1 MAQRYSF
8 EDRHMPMHRGIVI
21 RADHSGMVRP
31 GKTRR
36 LRAPIYRAVL
46 AEKTFRGSLE
56 EVMQQ
61 IDKALGSTPAVR
73 KPLPVPSDQRSK
85 PKLLK
90 MAAKKAPKR
99 TPKRTPKK
107 SRRPKARK

>member
-1 MAQRYSF
+1 
-8 EDRHMPMHRGIVI
+8 MPMHRGIVI

-36 LRAPIYRAVL
+36 LRAPVYRAVL

-61 IDKALGSTPAVR
+61 IDEALGSTPAVR
-73 KPLPVPSDQRSK
+73 KPLPVPSDQKSM
-85 PKLLK
+85 PKLLRL
-90 MAAKKAPKR
+90 AAKPTLKKTPQRAAAKPRR
-99 TPKRTPKK
+99 T
-107 SRRPKARK
+107 KARK

>member
-1 MAQRYSF
+1 
-8 EDRHMPMHRGIVI
+8 MPMHRGVVI
-21 RADHSGMVRP
+21 RADHSGFMRP

-36 LRAPIYRAVL
+36 VRTPTYRAVL

-61 IDKALGSTPAVR
+61 IDGALGSTPAVR

-90 MAAKKAPKR
+90 MAAQKTTRKK
-99 TPKRTPKK
+99 
-107 SRRPKARK
+107 KARKKKARK